1 MKKIQKQW
9 KLWLW
14 LALLSITLQSC
25 LGSADTTYKSVTKGK
40 NGDVKI
46 NATSLFKGKI
56 YFTLDRNLYVID
68 GKDTTH
74 PKQLTSGIDVRD
86 PSVSP
91 NGKWIAFAI
100 YYNNYS
106 DLAYIAANGGKPTII
121 ADGNG
126 SFTTTA
132 NGATSTYHWFEQPTW
147 SSDNKTL
154 LFLGDNQKAFW
165 SPNLVGGYNSFIL
178 DLQLFKMSM
187 DDRLNTQDKI
197 EGAVPVAYT
206 AIGAGG
212 LRDPGYRPGH
222 QDEVIYTSY
231 AYTADSNFTAVNA
244 QLNLINDTMIENAL
258 QTGNPSEYHPE
269 VDGAAVN
276 PSVAITPNTS
286 NLSNLEANFSP
297 DGNTIIYTRR
307 ESATS
312 MSLYTMPVVDGVTDD
327 PTNSVAKGL
336 SNYSRSSRLL
346 TGQYLSQPTWSPD
359 GTQIAYYS
367 YTNSAFDLWL
377 ATMVKDPRT
386 GAYSIKKDSSTQL
399 TQANGSLDAS
409 SRPVWTN

>member
-1 MKKIQKQW
+1 MKRQKQW
-9 KLWLW
+9 KLL
-14 LALLSITLQSC
+14 LIFALLSMTLQSC
-25 LGSADTTYKSVTKGK
+25 LSDTDTIYKSVTKGK

-46 NATSLFKGKI
+46 NSTSLFKGKI

-91 NGKWIAFAI
+91 NGKWIVFAI

-106 DLAYIAANGGKPTII
+106 DLAYIPASGGKPTII

-132 NGATSTYHWFEQPTW
+132 SGATSSYHWFEQPTW
-147 SSDNKTL
+147 NADNQTI

-165 SPNLVGGYNSFIL
+165 SPDLVGGYNSFIL

-187 DDRLNTQDKI
+187 NDRLDTQDQI
-197 EGAVPVAYT
+197 ANAVPVAYT

-212 LRDPGYRPGH
+212 LRDPSYRPGH

-231 AYTADSNFTAVNA
+231 AYTADSNFTDVNV
-244 QLNLINDTMIENAL
+244 QLNLIDDTIIENSLA
-258 QTGNPSEYHPE
+258 TNPNEYHPE
-269 VDGAAVN
+269 VYGAVAN
-276 PSVAITPNTS
+276 PSVAITPGTS
-286 NLSNLEANFSP
+286 NLANLEPSFSP

-312 MSLYTMPVVDGVTDD
+312 MSLYTMPVVNDVTSD
-327 PTNSVAKGL
+327 PTDNISKGL
-336 SNYSRSSRLL
+336 SDYSKSSKLL
-346 TGQYLSQPTWSPD
+346 SGQYLSQPVWSPD

-367 YTNSAFDLWL
+367 YTGTTFDLWL
-377 ATMVKDPRT
+377 ATVVKDAKT
-386 GAYSIKKDSSTQL
+386 GAYSIKADSTTQL
-399 TQANGSLDAS
+399 TQANGSLDAD
-409 SRPVWTN
+409 SRPFWTP